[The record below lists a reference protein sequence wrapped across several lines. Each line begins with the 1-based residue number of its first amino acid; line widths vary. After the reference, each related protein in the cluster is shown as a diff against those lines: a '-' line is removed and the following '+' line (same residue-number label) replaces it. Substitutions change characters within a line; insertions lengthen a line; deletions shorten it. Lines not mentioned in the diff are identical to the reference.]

1 MYIDVVVCT
10 VNIVIEK
17 INIHKNCTLTAQ
29 FYTLLSYLSI
39 TWTVG
44 TYVAIRI
51 TFKYVCRIQGCR
63 EQLLI
68 GQADLHWSSKF
79 ILCYIPIV

>member
-1 MYIDVVVCT
+1 MFMSNNYARTSITNLTCIDVAVCT

-17 INIHKNCTLTAQ
+17 INIHNNCTLTAQ

-44 TYVAIRI
+44 TNMAIH
-51 TFKYVCRIQGCR
+51 TYHF
-63 EQLLI
+63 
-68 GQADLHWSSKF
+68 
-79 ILCYIPIV
+79 